1 MCSPLYLFTDVIKV
15 KLCHQSGLQFRMS
28 GILIKKKILDMGTD
42 KTDGRQNEATEG
54 EDDMRL
60 E

>member
-1 MCSPLYLFTDVIKV
+1 
-15 KLCHQSGLQFRMS
+15 MS

-42 KTDGRQNEATEG
+42 KTDGRQNEEG

-60 E
+60 EWDIYKP

>member
-1 MCSPLYLFTDVIKV
+1 
-15 KLCHQSGLQFRMS
+15 MS

-60 E
+60 EWDIYKP